1 MSSLLAATGNAKVL
15 WYLTRGTG
23 VVALLLLT
31 AGVGLGV
38 MVSTRW
44 QSRGV
49 PRFLVS
55 GLHRNVTLL
64 ASAFVVV
71 HVVTTVADHFAPIG
85 YRDAVLPFLSPYRPI
100 WLGLGAVAFDLVLA
114 LIATSLLRAR
124 MGLRSWRAVHWLAY
138 ASWPVALLHSL
149 GTGSDARSGWLLVL
163 GVCCTGAVAIA
174 ALWRIAAASEGP
186 GPVRIGG
193 ALAALAVPLGI
204 LVWASGGPLAKG
216 WAARAGTPRSLLA
229 STPAAAAR
237 TGSVR
242 SSGAASKPSVA
253 VAPTLPSGS
262 FTARFS
268 GRLTQAPADN
278 GLVTVAIDGAASG
291 GFSGRVHV
299 ALRGVPLAG
308 GGVGMIDSSVGLLPN
323 GASAWDAGRVVALEG
338 QRISADVQG
347 AGGQRVH
354 IQLAL
359 RIDPA
364 SGRVSGSILGGR
376 GSNEQSGPSE

>member
-1 MSSLLAATGNAKVL
+1 MSSLLAASGNAKVL

-31 AGVGLGV
+31 AGVVLGV

-44 QSRGV
+44 QSRGA

-85 YRDAVLPFLSPYRPI
+85 YQDAVLPFLSPYRPI

-163 GVCCTGAVAIA
+163 GVCCTGAVVIA

-193 ALAALAVPLGI
+193 TLAALAVPLGI

-229 STPAAAAR
+229 STPAAAR
-237 TGSVR
+237 TDSVR

-253 VAPTLPSGS
+253 APPTLPSGS
-262 FTARFS
+262 FTASFR

-308 GGVGMIDSSVGLLPN
+308 GGVEMIDSSVGLLPN

-359 RIDPA
+359 RVDPA

-376 GSNEQSGPSE
+376 GSDERSGPSE